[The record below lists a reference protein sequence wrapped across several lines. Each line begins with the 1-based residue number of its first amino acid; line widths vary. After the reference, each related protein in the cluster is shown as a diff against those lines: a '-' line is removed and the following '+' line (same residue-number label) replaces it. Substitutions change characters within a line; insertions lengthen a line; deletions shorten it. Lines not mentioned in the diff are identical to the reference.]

1 MIALLR
7 ALLRIGLL
15 QKGPQSLPASRELA
29 YLVIGAH
36 WAVGL
41 IVSLL
46 GDTLEA
52 AFLSAASNTLILVG
66 LIQGLLLLRGFPG
79 RFYQTVTAMGG
90 CEVIIAAAAL
100 PFGFWFE
107 LGVGRDLAAM
117 FLLVLVA
124 WSLAIAAH
132 IFHHSL
138 EVNRFAG
145 FGLSLAYLYISYIV
159 AGLLT
164 APGA

>member
-1 MIALLR
+1 VIALLR

-15 QKGPQSLPASRELA
+15 KSGPQSLPASRELA
-29 YLVIGAH
+29 YVVIAAH
-36 WAVGL
+36 FAVGL
-41 IVSLL
+41 GVSFM
-46 GDTLEA
+46 GEPVGI
-52 AFLSAASNTLILVG
+52 AFLSAASKTLILVG
-66 LIQGLLLLRGFPG
+66 FIQALLLLRGYSG

-90 CEVIIAAAAL
+90 CELIIAVAAL
-100 PFGFWFE
+100 PFGFWFD
-107 LGVGRDLAAM
+107 LGAGRDLAAM
-117 FLLVLVA
+117 FLLVLVG

-159 AGLLT
+159 AGLIT